1 LGTTAR
7 EHGVLYNVANRHTGQ
22 IIGTS
27 TRCGGTTMMLRL
39 ASMGSLL
46 FGLALVAEAGQFNK

>member
-1 LGTTAR
+1 
-7 EHGVLYNVANRHTGQ
+7 
-22 IIGTS
+22 
-27 TRCGGTTMMLRL
+27 MMLRL